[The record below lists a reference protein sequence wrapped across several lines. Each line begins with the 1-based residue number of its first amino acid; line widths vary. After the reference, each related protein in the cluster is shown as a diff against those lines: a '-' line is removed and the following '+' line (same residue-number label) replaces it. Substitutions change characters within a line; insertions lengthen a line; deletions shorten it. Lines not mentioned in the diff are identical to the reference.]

1 MKNKTRIMLLAIIL
15 FLTFLC
21 LPSIVSAA
29 SDFTLKQIDFNV
41 ILNQD
46 GSMHVTETWNVKIHG
61 TTNTLFKTF
70 EIDSSKYK
78 SIQNVNVAEITNG
91 KSSNF
96 TQINNEMYH
105 VTTDC
110 FYALK
115 TNSKEFEIAW
125 GINKNSGNRTYQISY
140 TVKDAIKNYNDCA
153 ELYWQFIG
161 KDFSSDVDLVTGT
174 ISLPDGATKED
185 IRAWAHGPLNGN
197 INIDSAKQVS
207 FEVEYL
213 DAKTMVEVRL
223 AIPTNLFPMSI
234 NKENINRFDTILSEE
249 QKWADEANA
258 TREYY
263 REKLEAERKRK
274 ETIQTI
280 MIIISIII
288 GIILIFQIKKVIE
301 RLKEN
306 KKIKPS
312 IKLDYYRDIPREDAT
327 PAEAAYLYY
336 FNSGGMNSQM
346 AKILSSTMLDLCLK
360 KYIEFE
366 IKEGKRGKE
375 EIIVKLVEGKNI
387 EELKESE
394 QTIYNLLQKIADKTN
409 RTFTMKDFEK
419 YAKKHYQSFFRQ
431 LDKIQTQVQKE
442 EELLQNYNKENKKN
456 GGKWMGIATAYIVGI
471 AVSIGAMAVLE
482 TFHWSVLAFITL
494 PMFILTLCYY
504 TLASRY
510 DGLTQKGVDE
520 KEQWKA
526 LKRYME
532 DFSMLDEKEVP
543 ELVLWEKY
551 LVYATTFGIADKVL
565 KQLKVKY
572 PEFTDETYM
581 NTTTY
586 LYLMRTSSFSVSF
599 INSLNTS
606 VNRAYNSGVSARAT
620 ANGYSYGNSSSGGG
634 FGGGFSGGGG
644 FGGGGGGGGG
654 R

>member
-234 NKENINRFDTILSEE
+234 NKENINKLETILSEE

-258 TREYY
+258 TRE
-263 REKLEAERKRK
+263 
-274 ETIQTI
+274 
-280 MIIISIII
+280 
-288 GIILIFQIKKVIE
+288 
-301 RLKEN
+301 
-306 KKIKPS
+306 
-312 IKLDYYRDIPREDAT
+312 
-327 PAEAAYLYY
+327 
-336 FNSGGMNSQM
+336 
-346 AKILSSTMLDLCLK
+346 
-360 KYIEFE
+360 
-366 IKEGKRGKE
+366 
-375 EIIVKLVEGKNI
+375 
-387 EELKESE
+387 
-394 QTIYNLLQKIADKTN
+394 
-409 RTFTMKDFEK
+409 
-419 YAKKHYQSFFRQ
+419 
-431 LDKIQTQVQKE
+431 
-442 EELLQNYNKENKKN
+442 
-456 GGKWMGIATAYIVGI
+456 
-471 AVSIGAMAVLE
+471 
-482 TFHWSVLAFITL
+482 
-494 PMFILTLCYY
+494 
-504 TLASRY
+504 
-510 DGLTQKGVDE
+510 
-520 KEQWKA
+520 
-526 LKRYME
+526 
-532 DFSMLDEKEVP
+532 
-543 ELVLWEKY
+543 
-551 LVYATTFGIADKVL
+551 
-565 KQLKVKY
+565 
-572 PEFTDETYM
+572 
-581 NTTTY
+581 
-586 LYLMRTSSFSVSF
+586 
-599 INSLNTS
+599 
-606 VNRAYNSGVSARAT
+606 
-620 ANGYSYGNSSSGGG
+620 
-634 FGGGFSGGGG
+634 
-644 FGGGGGGGGG
+644 
-654 R
+654 